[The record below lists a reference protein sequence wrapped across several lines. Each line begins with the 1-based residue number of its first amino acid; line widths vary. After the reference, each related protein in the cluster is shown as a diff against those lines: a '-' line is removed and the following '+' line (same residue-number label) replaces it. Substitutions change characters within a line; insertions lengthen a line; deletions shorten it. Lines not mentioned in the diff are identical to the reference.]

1 MSDKKKR
8 RSFTR
13 EFKLSVLAR
22 MQQAESIV
30 GLAQE
35 LKLERKLLYC
45 WRDKY
50 AAGGSEN
57 LRRAGRPSAAGSAEC
72 EPPGEPAA
80 HTVPDAQQRIA
91 ELERKIGQQQLEV
104 DFFRAAL
111 QQVRGRRRS
120 VRAAE
125 NSECCR
131 SMACE
136 ASLHRCPACWAN
148 PPSSIVAPS
157 SAPPPGTAGRDA
169 PRGFAGAGRAPSARV
184 AWTAR
189 QPPTA
194 SPLPP
199 RPIPG
204 AAARDPPPGQHARPG
219 RHAPGAK
226 TA

>member
-57 LRRAGRPSAAGSAEC
+57 LRRAGRPSATGAAGC

-80 HTVPDAQQRIA
+80 HTVSDAQQRIA

-111 QQVRGRRRS
+111 QQVRGRRRTNG
-120 VRAAE
+120 VPG
-125 NSECCR
+125 
-131 SMACE
+131 E
-136 ASLHRCPACWAN
+136 ATSTP
-148 PPSSIVAPS
+148 
-157 SAPPPGTAGRDA
+157 
-169 PRGFAGAGRAPSARV
+169 
-184 AWTAR
+184 
-189 QPPTA
+189 
-194 SPLPP
+194 
-199 RPIPG
+199 
-204 AAARDPPPGQHARPG
+204 
-219 RHAPGAK
+219 
-226 TA
+226 